1 MRITSVTAR
10 AALVALLLC
19 AMPVAA
25 VEWTSLEGP
34 ARGFPALRDLAGKKL
49 ADGDFTQWIDNG
61 GLHVRI
67 VYVGESRRIEEQ
79 AVFRQKPELIQDEW
93 SLREMRNGKLYR
105 QFEVSFKSRTATAKK
120 QTGTE
125 LGEWSDKID
134 VEPGR
139 AFAGFG
145 LTMAIKGLQKR
156 LFRGEHVELQAVGFS
171 PKPRVVTVELSYG
184 GRDRVGM
191 SGRVLQGERFIVH
204 PKLPLVA
211 RLFVDAPD
219 HQIWLTSSA
228 PVSFLRWEGWLA
240 EPSDPITRVDLLP
253 GGPSEA
259 ATPVGTTGPRGTTG
273 RRD

>member
-1 MRITSVTAR
+1 
-10 AALVALLLC
+10 
-19 AMPVAA
+19 MPVAA
-25 VEWTSLEGP
+25 VEWTTPEGP

-49 ADGDFTQWIDNG
+49 ADGDFEQWIDNG

-67 VYVGESRRIEEQ
+67 TYVGESRRIEEQ

-105 QFEVSFKSRTATAKK
+105 QFEVSFRSGTAAAKK
-120 QTGTE
+120 QEGAE
-125 LGEWSDKID
+125 LGVWSEKID

-145 LTMAIKGLQKR
+145 FTMAIKGLQKR
-156 LFRGEHVELQAVGFS
+156 LVRGEHVELQAVGFS

-204 PKLPLVA
+204 PKLPLIA
-211 RLFVDAPD
+211 RLFVDVPD
-219 HQIWLTSSA
+219 HQIWLTSAA

-259 ATPVGTTGPRGTTG
+259 AAPVGTTG

>member
-10 AALVALLLC
+10 AALVAWLLC
-19 AMPVAA
+19 AMPLAA
-25 VEWTSLEGP
+25 VEWTSSEGP
-34 ARGFPALRDLAGKKL
+34 ARGFPALRDLGGKKL
-49 ADGDFTQWIDNG
+49 ADGDFTQWIDNA

-67 VYVGESRRIEEQ
+67 TYVGEGRRIEEQ

-93 SLREMRNGKLYR
+93 SFREMRNGKLYR
-105 QFEVSFKSRTATAKK
+105 QFEVSFKSGTATAKK
-120 QTGTE
+120 QEGPE
-125 LGEWSDKID
+125 LGEWSEKID

-145 LTMAIKGLQKR
+145 FTMAIRGLQKR
-156 LFRGEHVELQAVGFS
+156 LVRGEHVELQAVGFS
-171 PKPRVVTVELSYG
+171 PKPRVATVELSYG

-204 PKLPLVA
+204 PKLPPLA
-211 RLFVDAPD
+211 RLFVDVPD
-219 HQIWLTSSA
+219 QQIWLTSSA

-240 EPSDPITRVDLLP
+240 EPSDPIIRVDLLP

-259 ATPVGTTGPRGTTG
+259 AAPVGTTG
-273 RRD
+273 RRK

>member
-1 MRITSVTAR
+1 MQITSVTAR

-25 VEWTSLEGP
+25 VEWTTLEGP
-34 ARGFPALRDLAGKKL
+34 ARGFPALRDLGGKKL
-49 ADGDFTQWIDNG
+49 ADGDFTQWIDNA

-105 QFEVSFKSRTATAKK
+105 QFEVSFKSGTATAKK
-120 QTGTE
+120 HEGAE
-125 LGEWSDKID
+125 LGEWSEKID
-134 VEPGR
+134 VERGR

-145 LTMAIKGLQKR
+145 FTMAIKGLQKR
-156 LFRGEHVELQAVGFS
+156 LVRGEHVELQAVGFS

-184 GRDRVGM
+184 GLDRVRM
-191 SGRVLQGERFIVH
+191 SGRVLEGEHFIVH
-204 PKLPLVA
+204 PKIPRIA
-211 RLFVDAPD
+211 RLFVDVPD
-219 HQIWLTSSA
+219 NHIWLTRSA
-228 PVSFLRWEGWLA
+228 PVSFLRWEGPLA

-259 ATPVGTTGPRGTTG
+259 AAPVGTTG